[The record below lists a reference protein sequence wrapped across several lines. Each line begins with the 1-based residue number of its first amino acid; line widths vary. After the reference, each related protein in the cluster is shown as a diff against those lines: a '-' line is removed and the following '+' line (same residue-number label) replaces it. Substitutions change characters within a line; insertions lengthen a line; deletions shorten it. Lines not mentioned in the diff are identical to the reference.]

1 MRVTTAVSSPVAGM
15 IANTA
20 SAVSLLSV
28 IVSIPRPLLDHP
40 WLAISKPGASDYA
53 FAIIQCRKASASAFD
68 PKWKLSTIG

>member
-1 MRVTTAVSSPVAGM
+1 MRVRAAVTSPVAGM
-15 IANTA
+15 IVSTA

-40 WLAISKPGASDYA
+40 RKAMSKPGASDYL